1 MIETGAP
8 PIPSEPQGGLD
19 ARFCEAMDA
28 APVMIWVSGEDKLC
42 IWFNRPWLEFTGR
55 TLAEELGNG
64 WAEGVHPEDFDRCL
78 EIYVSHFDA
87 RTKFRTQYRMRRHDG
102 EYRWIDDIGIP
113 RYARDGS
120 FLGYFGSCTDVH
132 DQKAMEA
139 ELRKLKET
147 LEQRAAK
154 EQSIRV
160 SLQFGTSNHLVLV
173 DKVQIQQVLLNLL
186 RNAIEA
192 MQSSVRRELVVST
205 APVADDMVAVSVA
218 DTGAGIAPDIISS
231 LFQPFVTTKQQGL
244 GIGLSISRT
253 IIESHG
259 GQIMVEPNTGG
270 GTIFCFTLRGA
281 TPEEGDDGE

>member
-1 MIETGAP
+1 VPAIQLAKYMIETGP
-8 PIPSEPQGGLD
+8 HIPSEPQGGLD

-120 FLGYFGSCTDVH
+120 FLGYFGSCTDV
-132 DQKAMEA
+132 
-139 ELRKLKET
+139 
-147 LEQRAAK
+147 
-154 EQSIRV
+154 
-160 SLQFGTSNHLVLV
+160 
-173 DKVQIQQVLLNLL
+173 
-186 RNAIEA
+186 
-192 MQSSVRRELVVST
+192 
-205 APVADDMVAVSVA
+205 
-218 DTGAGIAPDIISS
+218 
-231 LFQPFVTTKQQGL
+231 TTKKRWKQ
-244 GIGLSISRT
+244 SFAS
-253 IIESHG
+253 
-259 GQIMVEPNTGG
+259 
-270 GTIFCFTLRGA
+270 
-281 TPEEGDDGE
+281 

>member
-1 MIETGAP
+1 
-8 PIPSEPQGGLD
+8 
-19 ARFCEAMDA
+19 MDA

-78 EIYVSHFDA
+78 GIYVSHFDA
-87 RTKFRTQYRMRRHDG
+87 REKFRMQYRMRRHDG

-147 LEQRAAK
+147 LEQRIGETTTPLETEISDRSRT
-154 EQSIRV
+154 EQELVQS
-160 SLQFGTSNHLVLV
+160 SGQLAVLV
-173 DKVQIQQVLLNLL
+173 Q
-186 RNAIEA
+186 AIKDQLE
-192 MQSSVRRELVVST
+192 
-205 APVADDMVAVSVA
+205 
-218 DTGAGIAPDIISS
+218 
-231 LFQPFVTTKQQGL
+231 
-244 GIGLSISRT
+244 
-253 IIESHG
+253 
-259 GQIMVEPNTGG
+259 
-270 GTIFCFTLRGA
+270 
-281 TPEEGDDGE
+281 